1 MALNNFQFIHVE
13 DSIES
18 PETKLSTT
26 QFSSSNGTKKKKK
39 IWLQKE
45 LQKNTKTV

>member
-26 QFSSSNGTKKKKK
+26 QFSSSNDTKKKK
-39 IWLQKE
+39 IRLQKE